1 MNEHDERAH
10 FLTRPTTIKWLW
22 IVFALVLVGLV
33 ALQLV
38 IPIKGRFA
46 LEQGFAFAAWFGFG
60 SCVAMVLLA
69 RVLGWWLKRSEDY
82 YQAMPAIDV
91 RPKDD

>member
-1 MNEHDERAH
+1 MKQDTEQTHI
-10 FLTRPTTIKWLW
+10 LTRPATIKWLW
-22 IVFALVLVGLV
+22 IIFAVVLAGLV

-46 LEQGFAFAAWFGFG
+46 LEQGFGFAAWFGFG

-69 RVLGWWLKRSEDY
+69 RVLGWWLKRDEAY
-82 YQAMPAIDV
+82 YDTLPSSDV
-91 RPKDD
+91 RPNND

>member
-1 MNEHDERAH
+1 MKQTPEQTH
-10 FLTRPTTIKWLW
+10 FLTRPNTIKWLW
-22 IVFALVLVGLV
+22 IIFSLVLAGLV
-33 ALQLV
+33 ALQLL

-82 YQAMPAIDV
+82 YQSMPSIEM
-91 RPKDD
+91 RPDDD